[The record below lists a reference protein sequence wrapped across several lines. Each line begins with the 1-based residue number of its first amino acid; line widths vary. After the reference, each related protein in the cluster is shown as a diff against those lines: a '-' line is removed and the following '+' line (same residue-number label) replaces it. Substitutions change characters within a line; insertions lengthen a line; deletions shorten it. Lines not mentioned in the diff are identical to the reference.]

1 MEKKKKR
8 KYRIDYD
15 KREYMKLSCRRGS
28 IKELRLAL
36 SQWKKSFPN
45 EEVTQISRNLS
56 FEIMQEL
63 TDRVVAVRDGID
75 SLESWVEGY
84 NSSINSQLGE

>member
-1 MEKKKKR
+1 MVKKKRR

-15 KREYMKLSCRRGS
+15 KREYMKLSSRRES
-28 IKELRLAL
+28 VKELRLAL
-36 SQWKKSFPN
+36 SQWRKSFPN

-56 FEIMQEL
+56 FEIVEEL
-63 TDRVVAVRDGID
+63 VDRVVAVRDSID
-75 SLESWVEGY
+75 SLEDWLEEY